1 MTLSLPVNCCR
12 PYIHCNI
19 SVLSRISK
27 VKILTYLSVK
37 RITSIIPIN
46 IHSNHHNHNPPYKLT
61 TLNLASQ
68 KLTITSHKLDI
79 KIKAVRWIFNSTWQ
93 RSKTSTKTSQ
103 PLKSSTIR
111 ITHIIS
117 HKKASHPRKNPSKI
131 NYYQPIII
139 INLFRHW
146 LKGRTIIIMYRH

>member
-1 MTLSLPVNCCR
+1 LTLSLPVNCCR

-46 IHSNHHNHNPPYKLT
+46 IHSSHLNHSLPYRLT

-93 RSKTSTKTSQ
+93 RSKISTKTSQ
-103 PLKSSTIR
+103 PFKSPIIR
-111 ITHIIS
+111 ITQKIS

-131 NYYQPIII
+131 NY
-139 INLFRHW
+139 
-146 LKGRTIIIMYRH
+146 